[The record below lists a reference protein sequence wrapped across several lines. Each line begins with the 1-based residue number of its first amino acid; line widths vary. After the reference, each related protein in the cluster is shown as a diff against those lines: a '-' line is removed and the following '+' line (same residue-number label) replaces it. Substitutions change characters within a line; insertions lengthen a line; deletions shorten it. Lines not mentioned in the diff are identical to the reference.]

1 MVKLIDCINEYCK
14 SKEEEKTLKK
24 KLDGLSSEIKE
35 QLNAEEETKFEAGDW
50 VVELQNKVSE
60 NIDEEKLVSFI
71 QRYWVE
77 KGKEEECP
85 YIQYVPVI
93 NMEALEK
100 DIYNN
105 NIPEDILNAIQS
117 CRITKE
123 TQALVYKRAK
133 KEK

>member
-1 MVKLIDCINEYCK
+1 MVKLSETVKQYCE

-24 KLDGLSSEIKE
+24 KLSGLSSEIKE
-35 QLNAEEETKFEAGDW
+35 QLNADEETKFEAGDW

-60 NIDEEKLVSFI
+60 DIDEAKLVSFI
-71 QRYWVE
+71 QRYWAE

-100 DIYNN
+100 DIYNK

-123 TQALVYKRAK
+123 TQALIYKRAK
-133 KEK
+133 KEN